1 MIRYQNCKIFRVE
14 DRENI
19 LHTVNI
25 ETTSPLN
32 VYSSF
37 EDDRYKEDKQM
48 TAFIFSTPYNLDK
61 TGYNILVPDIGEF
74 KITSF
79 LKKQIYVGDLKKI
92 YRYQLTLEG

>member
-1 MIRYQNCKIFRVE
+1 MIRYKNCKIYRIE
-14 DRENI
+14 DKEKI
-19 LHTVNI
+19 LATVDI

-37 EDDRYKEDKQM
+37 EDDRFKEDKQM
-48 TAFIFSTPYNLDK
+48 TAFVNETFYNLDR
-61 TGYNILVPDIGEF
+61 TGYQITVPDVGLF

-79 LKKQIYVGDLKKI
+79 LKKQINAGDFKKK

>member
-1 MIRYQNCKIFRVE
+1 MIRYKNCEIFRVE
-14 DRENI
+14 DKEKI
-19 LHTVNI
+19 LATVDI

-48 TAFIFSTPYNLDK
+48 TAFIYETAYNLDR
-61 TGYNILVPDIGEF
+61 TGYQITVPNVGEF

-79 LKKQIYVGDLKKI
+79 LKKQINAGDFKKK
-92 YRYQLTLEG
+92 YRYQITLEG

>member
-1 MIRYQNCKIFRVE
+1 MIRYKNCSIFRVE

-19 LHTVNI
+19 LATVDI

-48 TAFIFSTPYNLDK
+48 TAFTETTCNLDK
-61 TGYNILVPDIGEF
+61 TGYQITVPNMGEF

-79 LKKQIYVGDLKKI
+79 LKKQINVGDFKKK

>member
-1 MIRYQNCKIFRVE
+1 MIRYKNCQIFRVE
-14 DRENI
+14 DKEKI
-19 LHTVNI
+19 LTTVDI

-48 TAFIFSTPYNLDK
+48 TAFIHETDYDLDK
-61 TGYNILVPDIGEF
+61 TGYQITVPSVGEF

-79 LKKQIYVGDLKKI
+79 LKKQTNAGDFKKK

>member
-1 MIRYQNCKIFRVE
+1 MIRYKNCQIFSIE
-14 DRENI
+14 DKENI
-19 LHTVNI
+19 LATVNI
-25 ETTSPLN
+25 ETAAPLN

-48 TAFIFSTPYNLDK
+48 TGFIHETAYDLDR
-61 TGYNILVPDIGEF
+61 TGYQIIVPDIGEF

-79 LKKQIYVGDLKKI
+79 LKKQINAGDFKKK